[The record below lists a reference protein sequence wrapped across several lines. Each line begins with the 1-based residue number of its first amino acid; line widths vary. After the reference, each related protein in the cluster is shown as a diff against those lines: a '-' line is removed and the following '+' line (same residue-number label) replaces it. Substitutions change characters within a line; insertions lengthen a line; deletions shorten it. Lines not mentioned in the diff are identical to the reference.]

1 MNTAEHTSPMVSVIV
16 PAYNAAS
23 HIEAAITS
31 IVNQSYPS
39 IEIVVVDDGSDDG
52 TAHLV
57 RSYPVSNR
65 RISCIEMSNS
75 GVSTARN
82 VGISHARGEYCMF
95 VDSDDRLLEGAVSAL
110 VGAAEANRA
119 DFTIGGM
126 RFVKR
131 NRNDEETAARES
143 FISPFRCSGAK
154 EVEPHLEPMIVGN
167 YIQSS
172 CSKCYR
178 TDFLRENSLRF
189 DSMLDSFEDMA
200 FVLACVE
207 ASECFCAVA
216 DVCYE
221 YSLRSEKSNSRRYK
235 ENMAWQ
241 MDRVGSYIRG
251 FCSRTGI
258 RPDVFGPTLLHL
270 FVNAVNSTIAL
281 HKANDAAEIIENLY
295 TNPSFDLLPGYQGPY
310 PNRYSKTILHFVGR
324 GEWMKL
330 RFVVRLRN
338 IIRAIS
344 GQPV

>member
-1 MNTAEHTSPMVSVIV
+1 MNTTARALPMVSVIV

-39 IEIVVVDDGSDDG
+39 IEIVVVDDGSEDG

-75 GVSTARN
+75 GVSAARN
-82 VGISHARGEYCMF
+82 VGISHANGAYCMF

-110 VGAAEANRA
+110 VGAAEENRA
-119 DFTIGGM
+119 DFAIGGM
-126 RFVKR
+126 RFVKK
-131 NRNDEETAARES
+131 NRNDEQTAVREC
-143 FISPFRCSGAK
+143 FIPSFRCSGAK
-154 EVEPHLEPMIVGN
+154 EIGVRLELMLDGN

-178 TDFLRENSLRF
+178 TDFLKKNALRF
-189 DSMLDSFEDMA
+189 DSMLDSFEDMS
-200 FVLACVE
+200 FVLACME
-207 ASECFCAVA
+207 ASQCFCAVA

-241 MDRVGSYIRG
+241 MARVGSYIRG
-251 FCSRTGI
+251 FCSHTEIRTEA
-258 RPDVFGPTLLHL
+258 FGPTLLHL
-270 FVNAVNSTIAL
+270 FVNAVNSTVAL
-281 HKANDAAEIIENLY
+281 HEANDAAEIIESLY
-295 TNPSFDLLPGYQGPY
+295 TDPSFDLLPGYRGPY
-310 PNRYSKTILHFVGR
+310 PNRYSKAVLRFVDR

-338 IIRAIS
+338 FIREIS